1 MKKIILTSFAILS
14 MLASF
19 SQADDKNQQTRK
31 VSGFHGVEVSGGID
45 LYLSSGPE
53 SVAVSASSVSVRD
66 HIITEVIDGVL
77 RIRMENNWSRGLGNP
92 KMKAYVSLTDLR
104 KLDASGGGDIVLQNQ
119 ITAGDLDISLSGGS
133 DLKGK
138 LNANHLV
145 INQSGGSDV
154 DISGNV
160 QKLDV
165 DASGGSDLAGFG
177 LIADYVHL
185 NASGGSDSEITV
197 NKELSIVASGGS
209 DVTYKGSASVK
220 QIKSSGSST
229 VNHKD

>member
-1 MKKIILTSFAILS
+1 MN
-14 MLASF
+14 
-19 SQADDKNQQTRK
+19 KN
-31 VSGFHGVEVSGGID
+31 
-45 LYLSSGPE
+45 
-53 SVAVSASSVSVRD
+53 
-66 HIITEVIDGVL
+66 
-77 RIRMENNWSRGLGNP
+77 
-92 KMKAYVSLTDLR
+92 
-104 KLDASGGGDIVLQNQ
+104 
-119 ITAGDLDISLSGGS
+119 
-133 DLKGK
+133 
-138 LNANHLV
+138 
-145 INQSGGSDV
+145 
-154 DISGNV
+154 GNV